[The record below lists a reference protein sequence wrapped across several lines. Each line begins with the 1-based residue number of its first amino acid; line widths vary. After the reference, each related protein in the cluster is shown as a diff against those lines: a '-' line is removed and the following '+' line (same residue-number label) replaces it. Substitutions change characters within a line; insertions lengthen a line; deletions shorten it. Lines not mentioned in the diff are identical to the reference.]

1 MLFAET
7 MAIRW
12 LGIEIPVLRAFPN
25 LILML
30 VFIGASAGIAQ
41 PEKRVGKVK
50 VIASLLCL
58 IGSVIIVPVTGLKDI
73 SLRLDETNSPMAVV
87 AGLTLILL
95 NAFSLLTLFREIGC
109 AVGEEFKNRP
119 PLKSYSVNILGS
131 MAGVLV
137 FAICSFL
144 NTAPWIWLLVAIAS
158 AFAYSNNRKLAF
170 MLPLVVASFFSS
182 QGAFWSPYGKLEIK
196 PFEVPANSIF
206 GQGNYMLFC
215 NNVYFHSA
223 THVPEKTVFDE
234 RDKGVDV
241 SKEREDKE
249 HLLLHAYKWM
259 KLPYR
264 FAPAHKDVLIL
275 GSGSGN
281 DVSFGEHLPQGPESI
296 DAVEIDPVIGTFGQ
310 TIHPDK
316 PYLEKRA
323 NLIINDARSHLH
335 DSPKRYDIVNF
346 AYLDPGGTLNT
357 ASFMRVDNFVFT
369 KESVQD
375 ALKLLKDDGIVSM
388 SFATGADHPVTARLY
403 NTIRDAWGKEPLTLV
418 DDSFSSCIFL
428 FGPGM
433 EKNMDNVAALVRQS
447 LADDHEL
454 KVWRPSDAQRQM
466 RIASDDWPF
475 LYLQFDTTGMLLYS
489 SFLLFTILI
498 PVPFLFR
505 VDKTSVLAPQSFAMF
520 VLGEAFMLMETK
532 CCTELSLIYGN
543 TWVVSSVV
551 IFSFL
556 TLGYLAN
563 LLVLKQQSIKL
574 PFVYIALTIILVAD
588 YFLSFHGLNL
598 PSAQSKILMTVMT
611 CLPVFFG
618 GILFSSHFKSIKDP
632 NMGLAANL
640 LGVTFGGL
648 LENLCVVGGIKSLSL
663 LTLFLY
669 LLSALPF
676 LIKPKAG
683 QAATTGAQAD
693 GDSAAEDSAKTGL

>member
-1 MLFAET
+1 MAKLFYASFVMLFAET

-41 PEKRVGKVK
+41 PEKRPGKMR
-50 VIASLLCL
+50 LLL
-58 IGSVIIVPVTGLKDI
+58 SILFLVASVIVVPQTALKDL
-73 SLRLDETNSPMAVV
+73 SLRIDETNSPLAVITSLV
-87 AGLTLILL
+87 LISL
-95 NAFSLLTLFREIGC
+95 NAFSLLTVFRDVGA
-109 AVGEEFKNRP
+109 AVGAEFKNRP
-119 PLKSYSVNILGS
+119 PLSAYSINILGS
-131 MAGVLV
+131 MAGVLA
-137 FAICSFL
+137 FAACSFL
-144 NTAPWIWLLVAIAS
+144 NTQPWVWLTICAIFAWLTYGKNKKLLLLFAPLILVS
-158 AFAYSNNRKLAF
+158 
-170 MLPLVVASFFSS
+170 VFST

-196 PFEVPANSIF
+196 NFDVPKDSIF
-206 GQGNYMLFC
+206 GQGNYMLYC

-223 THVPEKTVFDE
+223 THVPDAQSLTAENAA
-234 RDKGVDV
+234 
-241 SKEREDKE
+241 KEP
-249 HLLLHAYKWM
+249 LLSHAYKWM

-264 FAPAHKDVLIL
+264 FAPHHDDVLIL

-281 DVSFGEHLPQGPESI
+281 DTAFALKQAPDMVSL
-296 DAVEIDPVIGTFGQ
+296 DAVEIDPVIGNFGK

-316 PYLEKRA
+316 PYLNSKI

-357 ASFMRVDNFVFT
+357 ASFMRVDNYVFT
-369 KESVQD
+369 VESIKD
-375 ALKLLKDDGIVSM
+375 ALKLLKPDGIVSM
-388 SFATGADHPVTARLY
+388 SFATGPDHPVTARLY
-403 NTIRDAWGKEPLTLV
+403 NSITKAWGKEPLTLC
-418 DDSFSSCIFL
+418 DNTFSSCIFL
-428 FGPGM
+428 FGPGL
-433 EKNMDNVAALVRQS
+433 DAGRDAAQVASITKEA
-447 LADDHEL
+447 LADDREL
-454 KVWRPSDAQRQM
+454 KVWVPNETQKKIRV
-466 RIASDDWPF
+466 ASDDWPF
-475 LYLQFDTTGMLLYS
+475 LYLQFETLGMVLYLC
-489 SFLLFTILI
+489 FLIFTILI

-505 VDKTSVLAPQSFAMF
+505 VEKSSVLAPQSFAMF

-551 IFSFL
+551 IFTFL

-563 LLVLKQQSIKL
+563 LFVLKLDSSKL
-574 PFVYIALTIILVAD
+574 PKLLPLIYMLLSVVLITD
-588 YFLSFHGLNL
+588 YFVSFNDLNL
-598 PSAQSKILMTVMT
+598 PSTTAKVITTAMT

-618 GILFSSHFKSIKDP
+618 GILFSSHFKGIKDA

-648 LENLCVVGGIKSLSL
+648 LENFCVVGGIKSLSL

-676 LIKPKAG
+676 LRKDKDKTNTD
-683 QAATTGAQAD
+683 AA
-693 GDSAAEDSAKTGL
+693 